1 MHVALKSYQHINTA
15 TFLVAIPNVYR
26 GDEIYINIVI
36 KLIKFSFAYSK
47 ITLKPNT
54 SWSIN

>member
-15 TFLVAIPNVYR
+15 TFLAAIPNVYR

-36 KLIKFSFAYSK
+36 KLIKFSFVYSK

-54 SWSIN
+54 S

>member
-36 KLIKFSFAYSK
+36 KH
-47 ITLKPNT
+47 
-54 SWSIN
+54 

>member
-1 MHVALKSYQHINTA
+1 MHVVLKIYQHINTA
-15 TFLVAIPNVYR
+15 TFLAAIPNVCR
-26 GDEIYINIVI
+26 GDEIYIIIVI
-36 KLIKFSFAYSK
+36 KLIKFSFVYSK